1 MLAPAAAAGPS
12 VYYHSH
18 THTHCY
24 SEQLNQLFESV
35 PVALSFSSTQCP
47 TDQNVPPT
55 HRPTHDNL
63 TINSR
68 LFDIF
73 NTADWIRIKK

>member
-35 PVALSFSSTQCP
+35 PVVLSFSSTQCP

-63 TINSR
+63 
-68 LFDIF
+68 
-73 NTADWIRIKK
+73 NTTTPGYLIYSIKQIG